1 MESNEFSRL
10 KVSEWESKGLS
21 NEKFKLP
28 YTENKILSPKLFWNE
43 SRLRLRFGGSCLK
56 QDETIFTPDKVV
68 NLFIV

>member
-43 SRLRLRFGGSCLK
+43 SRLRLRFWW
-56 QDETIFTPDKVV
+56 
-68 NLFIV
+68 